1 MIGTVNGIATRLIG
15 MAIVLFASTNE
26 KHRQEN
32 RDAMDKNEA
41 KPLTRAMPLSRDVEG
56 FQ

>member
-1 MIGTVNGIATRLIG
+1 MSLDMTALD
-15 MAIVLFASTNE
+15 
-26 KHRQEN
+26 EN
-32 RDAMDKNEA
+32 TDKKLAMPMDKNEA